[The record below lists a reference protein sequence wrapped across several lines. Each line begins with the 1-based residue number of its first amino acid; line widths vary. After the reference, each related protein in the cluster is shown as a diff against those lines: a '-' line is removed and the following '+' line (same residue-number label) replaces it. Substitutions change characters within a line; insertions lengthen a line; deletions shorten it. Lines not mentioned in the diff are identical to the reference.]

1 MIITVLEALKLII
14 LLLIIIYAILA
25 ACGVARRKKYRGY
38 NHVVYTLEHMRNRSE
53 VSPCTKTRSQKKL
66 CRNA

>member
-25 ACGVARRKKYRGY
+25 TCGAARHCSY
-38 NHVVYTLEHMRNRSE
+38 NRVVHTLDHMRNRTE

-66 CRNA
+66 CRNV